1 MNKKKMESVFSKHG
15 KKTAIDGGE
24 PTFHTSKTYG
34 GTIPYLPG
42 KFKEEYSKDNE
53 EIDVSKTK
61 KSSQQ
66 KKTQNKSNKNNK

>member
-42 KFKEEYSKDNE
+42 KCREELGE
-53 EIDVSKTK
+53 EIIKDTDKIKPKKTK
-61 KSSQQ
+61 KNR
-66 KKTQNKSNKNNK
+66 K

>member
-42 KFKEEYSKDNE
+42 KFREELGE
-53 EIDVSKTK
+53 EIIKDTDKMKPKKTK
-61 KSSQQ
+61 KNR
-66 KKTQNKSNKNNK
+66 K

>member
-34 GTIPYLPG
+34 GTIP
-42 KFKEEYSKDNE
+42 
-53 EIDVSKTK
+53 
-61 KSSQQ
+61 
-66 KKTQNKSNKNNK
+66 

>member
-42 KFKEEYSKDNE
+42 KFREELGEEKIKDT
-53 EIDVSKTK
+53 DKMKPKKTK
-61 KSSQQ
+61 KNR
-66 KKTQNKSNKNNK
+66 K

>member
-15 KKTAIDGGE
+15 KKTAIDGAE

-42 KFKEEYSKDNE
+42 KFREELGE
-53 EIDVSKTK
+53 EIIKDTDKMKPKKTK
-61 KSSQQ
+61 KNR
-66 KKTQNKSNKNNK
+66 K

>member
-1 MNKKKMESVFSKHG
+1 MDKKKMESVFSKHG

-42 KFKEEYSKDNE
+42 KFREELGE
-53 EIDVSKTK
+53 EIIKDTDKIKPKKTK
-61 KSSQQ
+61 KNR
-66 KKTQNKSNKNNK
+66 K